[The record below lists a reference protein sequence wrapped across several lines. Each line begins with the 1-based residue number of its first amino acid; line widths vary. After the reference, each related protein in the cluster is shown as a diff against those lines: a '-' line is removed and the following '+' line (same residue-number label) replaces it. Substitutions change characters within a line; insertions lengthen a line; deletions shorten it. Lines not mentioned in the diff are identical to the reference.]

1 MMEKKTIT
9 FEHCVSPLSQ
19 SLPSTHDRCSEQ
31 TADHKH
37 FTHSTLAV
45 HFLLAL
51 IRPQKF
57 NPKSQV
63 FPSIFLRQSVVD
75 LFKWKKKKEKKSRC
89 IVSAWCSLIAVWHCT
104 CNCERSYY
112 KKKISSSQPLFYC
125 LLLHCH
131 TWQLNL
137 CSRCLIW
144 SWIPS
149 ACQINKYLWLG
160 VMPPNSKTD
169 LFIISRE
176 LKRSFLRCWKMFS
189 LCCGRAHVWKAIL
202 LWRSV
207 FSHHC

>member
-9 FEHCVSPLSQ
+9 FEHRVSPLSQ

-75 LFKWKKKKEKKSRC
+75 LFKWKKKKEEKKADALFQLDVVLLQSDTAHVTVKGVIIKKKS
-89 IVSAWCSLIAVWHCT
+89 VALSLFSIAYCCT
-104 CNCERSYY
+104 ATLDS
-112 KKKISSSQPLFYC
+112 
-125 LLLHCH
+125 
-131 TWQLNL
+131 
-137 CSRCLIW
+137 
-144 SWIPS
+144 
-149 ACQINKYLWLG
+149 
-160 VMPPNSKTD
+160 
-169 LFIISRE
+169 
-176 LKRSFLRCWKMFS
+176 
-189 LCCGRAHVWKAIL
+189 
-202 LWRSV
+202 
-207 FSHHC
+207 